1 MPRFYFNHQ
10 DGGLSYPDEDGFEFS
25 SAEIARLEATKALG
39 EAARDE
45 LPGED
50 RRELSIEV
58 LDEDRRPLFRVA
70 LRFEVEEL
78 AGTN

>member
-10 DGGLSYPDEDGFEFS
+10 DGDLSYPDEDGFEFP
-25 SAEIARLEATKALG
+25 SAEVARLKATEAMG

-45 LPGED
+45 LPGHD

-58 LDEDRRPLFRVA
+58 LDENRRPLFRA
-70 LRFEVEEL
+70 TFRFEVQDL
-78 AGTN
+78 VFR